1 MINYTTF
8 TFKPKKRAE
17 NRQESKDMNDS
28 EKLEYLIKHLEGGNM
43 KAFSR
48 KTGITYTT
56 LSRIRSGE
64 FRIASRT
71 EKILEAYPEINR
83 NWLLTGKGYC
93 GDLSAKAVRDHYD
106 RIIGEKDQIIG
117 KLVSEIE
124 MLRNTILALTKKD

>member
-8 TFKPKKRAE
+8 TFKPKKKAE

-56 LSRIRSGE
+56 LSRIKSGE
-64 FRIASRT
+64 FKIASRT
-71 EKILEAYPEINR
+71 EKILDTYPEINR
-83 NWLLTGKGYC
+83 YWLLTGEGYC
-93 GDLSAKAVRDHYD
+93 GDLSTKAVRDYYD

-124 MLRNTILALTKKD
+124 MLRNTIIALTKKD

>member
-1 MINYTTF
+1 
-8 TFKPKKRAE
+8 
-17 NRQESKDMNDS
+17 MNDS

-48 KTGITYTT
+48 RTGITYTT

-71 EKILEAYPEINR
+71 YPEINR
-83 NWLLTGKGYC
+83 YWLVTGEGYC
-93 GDLSAKAVRDHYD
+93 GDLSTKAVRDYYD

-124 MLRNTILALTKKD
+124 MLRNTIIALTKKD